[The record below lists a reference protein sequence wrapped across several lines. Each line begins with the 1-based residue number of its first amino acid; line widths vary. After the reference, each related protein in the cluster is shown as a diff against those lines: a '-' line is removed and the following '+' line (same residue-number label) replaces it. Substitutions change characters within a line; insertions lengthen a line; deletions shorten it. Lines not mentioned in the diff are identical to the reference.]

1 MHRMRS
7 NVRIKIQNKFMFL
20 FFYRSSN
27 HWIWPQLFSPVHYE
41 RNVIAC
47 NRRVLLPFLR
57 ICVYSFHLFFSV
69 FLCPPLWT
77 RFRLSFKIE
86 QSNGFLYNI
95 VASICAWRTCPM
107 QTNAI
112 FAFFSFYSFAL
123 FISNVFKINQ
133 RITIV
138 FVLFRFRKI
147 IRQRN

>member
-1 MHRMRS
+1 MCASRFRTS
-7 NVRIKIQNKFMFL
+7 LCFFFL
-20 FFYRSSN
+20 SLFKPLN
-27 HWIWPQLFSPVHYE
+27 LATTLFSS
-41 RNVIAC
+41 A
-47 NRRVLLPFLR
+47 LR
-57 ICVYSFHLFFSV
+57 AQCYCVQQESSSAIFTDLCVFFSPLFSV

-77 RFRLSFKIE
+77 HFRLSFKIE